1 MLFQQLSMRRKTN
14 SLAQLIIYV
23 EAQVEV
29 YATVVAV
36 ARDEAGMILAITS
49 AHNSSWSSSIVESL
63 ACRLGLELCLQVEDR
78 PALVLS
84 DARW

>member
-49 AHNSSWSSSIVESL
+49 AHNSS
-63 ACRLGLELCLQVEDR
+63 
-78 PALVLS
+78 
-84 DARW
+84 